1 VALVIPAGGPRC
13 QVWISEQTSVG
24 AQQEPLSNIERFLL
38 LIRFER
44 RSKLDAL
51 PVTVRRV
58 RGVFF

>member
-24 AQQEPLSNIERFLL
+24 AQQEPLSNIER
-38 LIRFER
+38 
-44 RSKLDAL
+44 RSKFDAL